1 MTLRAGRPFHGRA
14 TMTTPA
20 REKSAAVSSIELFFD
35 LVFVFVI
42 TQITQLVEHAHEPA
56 DFLKALLVLV
66 PIWWIYAGYA
76 WLTNNVRVT
85 WPMRLVLIAA
95 MAGFLVMAMAIP
107 EVFGA
112 GALAFGLSYLFVVLL
127 HLGAFALKGEGA
139 ARVAIF
145 GVAPFNLAVSAL
157 LIGAAFV
164 NARWVWLL
172 FLAASSLFVAST
184 ILRSERRFTL
194 NAHHFAERHGGV
206 ILIVLGESVIAI
218 AMGASA
224 SNFGFKGEWLIGV
237 VLSLVLVAALW
248 WSYFDREDRRAA
260 DKLIAALPEQ
270 RSRMG
275 LLGYWY
281 AHLALIA
288 GIILVAAGIRQL
300 LEGHSGMR
308 LLAGGMA
315 VFMLGDVFFR
325 WVMGMHPIAVRC
337 FGAVLAVALGFAGAR
352 WGAQAALAAIAL
364 LAIAVIV
371 LERRLESLR
380 A

>member
-1 MTLRAGRPFHGRA
+1 
-14 TMTTPA
+14 MTTPA
-20 REKSAAVSSIELFFD
+20 HEKPAAVSSIELFFD

-42 TQITQLVEHAHEPA
+42 TQVTQLSSTPTVRWI
-56 DFLKALLVLV
+56 LRALLVPV
-66 PIWWIYAGYA
+66 PIWWMYAGYA

-95 MAGFLVMAMAIP
+95 MAGFLTMAMAIP

-112 GALAFGLSYLFVVLL
+112 GALTFGLSYLFVVVL
-127 HLGAFALKGEGA
+127 HLGAFALKGQGA
-139 ARVAIF
+139 AKVAIF
-145 GVAPFNLAVSAL
+145 GVAPFNLAASAL

-164 NARWVWLL
+164 GAPWTLGL
-172 FLAASSLFVAST
+172 FLAASSLFIVST
-184 ILRSERRFTL
+184 VLRRERRFTL
-194 NAHHFAERHGGV
+194 NAHHFAERHGLV

-224 SNFGFKGEWLIGV
+224 SHPGFKGEWLVGA
-237 VLSLVLVAALW
+237 VLALVLVAALW

-260 DKLIAALPEQ
+260 DKLVAAEPEE

-288 GIILVAAGIRQL
+288 GIILIAAGIRQL
-300 LEGHSGMR
+300 LEGHPGMG

-315 VFMLGDVFFR
+315 LFMLGDVFFR

-337 FGAVLAVALGFAGAR
+337 FGAVLALALGFAGTR
-352 WGAQAALAAIAL
+352 WGAQAALAAIAA
-364 LAIAVIV
+364 LAIAVIAV
-371 LERRLESLR
+371 EQRLESR
-380 A
+380 KG